1 MELIHNEIPLE
12 FIRHLPEGVKLVVR
26 HGREFLVVERVESRS
41 GESLIA
47 DHVRIHGEPSIR
59 LGTRIGDQDGLLF
72 VDAYWGS
79 HAKLYSFIP
88 NLETGEQF
96 VDAYVA
102 GTKESLMVDYACDV
116 EGCGS
121 HRGIELVLPG
131 GENRVLVCAR
141 LGCPGHRLDLANL
154 SKPVQDSLS
163 GINFFGAGSLEDDWF
178 DSV

>member
-12 FIRHLPEGVKLVVR
+12 FVRHLPEGVKLVVR

-41 GESLIA
+41 GESLMA
-47 DHVRIHGEPSIR
+47 HHVHIHGEPSIR

-72 VDAYWGS
+72 VDAFWGS
-79 HAKLYSFIP
+79 HAKLYSFVP
-88 NLETGEQF
+88 SLDTGEQF
-96 VDAYVA
+96 VDAYVP
-102 GTKESLMVDYACDV
+102 GTEESLMVEYDCDV

-141 LGCPGHRLDLANL
+141 LGCPGHRLELANL
-154 SKPVQDSLS
+154 PKPVQDSLS
-163 GINFFGAGSLEDDWF
+163 GINFFGAGSLDDDWF

>member
-12 FIRHLPEGVKLVVR
+12 FIRRLPEGVKLVVR

-41 GESLIA
+41 GTSLIA
-47 DHVRIHGEPSIR
+47 EQVHIHGEPSIR
-59 LGTRIGDQDGLLF
+59 LGTRIGDADGLLF

-96 VDAYVA
+96 VDAYVP
-102 GTKESLMVDYACDV
+102 GSKESLMVDYACDV
-116 EGCGS
+116 DGCGS
-121 HRGIELVLPG
+121 KRGIELVLPG

-141 LGCPGHRLDLANL
+141 LGCPGHRLELANL
-154 SKPVQDSLS
+154 PKPVQDSLS
-163 GINFFGAGSLEDDWF
+163 GINFFGAGSLDDGWF